1 MKAVEIKKD
10 VYWVGVKDWNLREF
24 HGYNTPD
31 GSTYN
36 SYLIMDDKIT
46 LVDGVKAYM
55 TQEQLARVRSV
66 VDFGKIDYVV
76 VNHVEQDHSG
86 SIPEIMKLAPQAV
99 IITNSAG
106 KMALE
111 AHFDTTGW
119 QYQIIKTGDTVNIG
133 KRNLSF
139 FNNPHPPRPP
149 PTTNPKK

>member
-66 VDFGKIDYVV
+66 VDFGKIDY
-76 VNHVEQDHSG
+76 
-86 SIPEIMKLAPQAV
+86 
-99 IITNSAG
+99 
-106 KMALE
+106 
-111 AHFDTTGW
+111 
-119 QYQIIKTGDTVNIG
+119 G
-133 KRNLSF
+133 KRHIL
-139 FNNPHPPRPP
+139 
-149 PTTNPKK
+149 